1 MPEHIESMFDD
12 CENSSDASSVLRR
25 ASKNDAG
32 WLARFARKRV
42 EEEREALE
50 QGLERE
56 LQVIQY
62 LPHSTVRR
70 SRRGYHSRHVHHEKC
85 VVSASC

>member
-12 CENSSDASSVLRR
+12 CENSCDASSVLRR

-62 LPHSTVRR
+62 FPHSYRSSFTRR
-70 SRRGYHSRHVHHEKC
+70 LP
-85 VVSASC
+85 